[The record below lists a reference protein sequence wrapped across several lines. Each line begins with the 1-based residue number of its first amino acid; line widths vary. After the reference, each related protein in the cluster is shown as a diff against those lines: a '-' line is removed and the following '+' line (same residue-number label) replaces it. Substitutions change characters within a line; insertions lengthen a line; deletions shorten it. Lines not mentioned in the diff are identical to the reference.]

1 MQLASGDP
9 IDASMFGVK
18 FLDEKGF
25 SSFSKKL
32 IFVVHFLNNGH
43 LHITDWVSWHVEMHT
58 SGLLQ
63 LFVVDITS
71 MLIESLL

>member
-43 LHITDWVSWHVEMHT
+43 LHITD
-58 SGLLQ
+58 
-63 LFVVDITS
+63 
-71 MLIESLL
+71 